1 MKPHLENDFLAVLEV
16 HKAIIYKIANLY
28 AHTSEDRKD
37 LFQEIV
43 IGLWKAYPHFKGT
56 AKISTWIYQVGLNTA
71 ITNYRREKNKIRYE
85 PIFSLTQ
92 ETAEYANNDQLDQ
105 MNALY
110 LSIEKLDKVDRAI
123 ILLYLEEKSYKEI
136 SEIMGITV
144 SNAGMKIKRIK
155 EKLAEIFTKTKE

>member
-1 MKPHLENDFLAVLEV
+1 MKPHLENEFLAVLEA

-28 AHTSEDRKD
+28 AHTAEDRKD

-43 IGLWKAYPHFKGT
+43 ISLWKAYPHFKGN

-85 PIFSLTQ
+85 PIFPFTQ
-92 ETAEYANNDQLDQ
+92 ETAAYIPNDLMDQ
-105 MNALY
+105 MNGLY
-110 LSIEKLDKVDRAI
+110 QAIEKLDKVDRAI

-136 SEIMGITV
+136 SEIMGISV
-144 SNAGMKIKRIK
+144 ANAGMKIKRIK
-155 EKLAEIFTKTKE
+155 EKLAQIFIKIKQ

>member
-1 MKPHLENDFLAVLEV
+1 MKPDLENDFLVLLET
-16 HKAIIYKIANLY
+16 HKAIIYKISNLY

-43 IGLWKAYPHFKGT
+43 ISLWKAYPHFKGR

-71 ITNYRREKNKIRYE
+71 ITNYRREKIKMGYE
-85 PIFSLTQ
+85 LIFNISQ
-92 ETAEYANNDQLDQ
+92 ETATYIPNDQLEQ
-105 MNALY
+105 MNGLY
-110 LSIEKLDKVDRAI
+110 QAIEKLNKIDRAI

-144 SNAGMKIKRIK
+144 ANAGMRIKRIK
-155 EKLAEIFTKTKE
+155 EKLAEIFTKTNL